1 MDSYVMVILLSLI
14 CGSSLAF
21 WAKKQG
27 RDPYRW
33 FLAGAFLSVIAVAI
47 VYYIHKGRNEHDLAN

>member
-1 MDSYVMVILLSLI
+1 MDYVMAILLSLI
-14 CGSSLAF
+14 CGSALAY
-21 WAKKQG
+21 WAKKQN

-47 VYYIHKGRNEHDLAN
+47 VYYIHKRRDEHGVAS